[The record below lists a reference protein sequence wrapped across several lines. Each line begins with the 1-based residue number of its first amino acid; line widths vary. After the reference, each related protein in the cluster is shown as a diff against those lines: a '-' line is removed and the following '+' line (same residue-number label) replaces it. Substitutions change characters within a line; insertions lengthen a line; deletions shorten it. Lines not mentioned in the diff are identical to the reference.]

1 MRFFHLSD
9 LHLGIK
15 LYEHDLLKDQKAILD
30 EIVALTR
37 QYQPDAVVFAGDIYD
52 RSVPPV
58 EAVALFDDFMT
69 QLRAALPN
77 GAVRTEHPRRHHF
90 RQPRQRTAARCLPQ
104 RTV

>member
-37 QYQPDAVVFAGDIYD
+37 QYQPEPWFSRGIFTT
-52 RSVPPV
+52 VPCR
-58 EAVALFDDFMT
+58 LSKR
-69 QLRAALPN
+69 L
-77 GAVRTEHPRRHHF
+77 
-90 RQPRQRTAARCLPQ
+90 RCL
-104 RTV
+104 TTS

>member
-37 QYQPDAVVFAGDIYD
+37 QYQPDARCFRGGYL
-52 RSVPPV
+52 RS
-58 EAVALFDDFMT
+58 F
-69 QLRAALPN
+69 RAAWSKRL
-77 GAVRTEHPRRHHF
+77 
-90 RQPRQRTAARCLPQ
+90 RCL
-104 RTV
+104 TTS

>member
-58 EAVALFDDFMT
+58 DNAVLAEAFLFL
-69 QLRAALPN
+69 LRTIAEVDEFCKIGRASCRERVSSP
-77 GAVRTEHPRRHHF
+77 V
-90 RQPRQRTAARCLPQ
+90 
-104 RTV
+104 

>member
-37 QYQPDAVVFAGDIYD
+37 VSARRRCFRGRYLRPF
-52 RSVPPV
+52 
-58 EAVALFDDFMT
+58 
-69 QLRAALPN
+69 RAACRS
-77 GAVRTEHPRRHHF
+77 GCAV
-90 RQPRQRTAARCLPQ
+90 
-104 RTV
+104 

>member
-37 QYQPDAVVFAGDIYD
+37 QYQPDAVVFAGIFTT
-52 RSVPPV
+52 VPCR
-58 EAVALFDDFMT
+58 LSKR
-69 QLRAALPN
+69 L
-77 GAVRTEHPRRHHF
+77 
-90 RQPRQRTAARCLPQ
+90 RCL
-104 RTV
+104 TTS

>member
-37 QYQPDAVVFAGDIYD
+37 QYQPDAVVFAFAIPAKPLAPKIAASPLRPAGASKSYTTASPHFAVKFI
-52 RSVPPV
+52 RRKPV
-58 EAVALFDDFMT
+58 FFSAFAVA
-69 QLRAALPN
+69 
-77 GAVRTEHPRRHHF
+77 
-90 RQPRQRTAARCLPQ
+90 
-104 RTV
+104 

>member
-37 QYQPDAVVFAGDIYD
+37 QYQPDAVVFPTISSSLVTHSQSSPAHSAI
-52 RSVPPV
+52 P
-58 EAVALFDDFMT
+58 A
-69 QLRAALPN
+69 
-77 GAVRTEHPRRHHF
+77 
-90 RQPRQRTAARCLPQ
+90 
-104 RTV
+104 

>member
-30 EIVALTR
+30 EIVGLTR

-52 RSVPPV
+52 RPCRLSKR
-58 EAVALFDDFMT
+58 L
-69 QLRAALPN
+69 
-77 GAVRTEHPRRHHF
+77 
-90 RQPRQRTAARCLPQ
+90 RCL
-104 RTV
+104 TTS